1 MAIDEVVLTAHSR
14 GEAPHTL
21 RFLQFQPHCTLVGY
35 HQAVEQEIRVDYCRE
50 HGIDINRRLT
60 GGGGL
65 YWDATALGW
74 EIYAPQGH
82 PGIPV
87 QVEAMYE
94 LLCRAAVRGLARL
107 GVEASFRPQNDIE
120 VDGRKISG
128 TGGTALGG
136 SFMFQGSLLVD
147 FDVDTMLRALRIP
160 TEKLKDKEI
169 DSVKERVTCLKWEL
183 GYAPPLAEIKA
194 ALAAG
199 FAETL
204 GVIFEPAGLLEA
216 EERLLAERLPF
227 FESDEWVY
235 GPRRSLDHQRELRA
249 LYKSEGGL
257 VRVALTVDADGR
269 RIRSALITG
278 DFFAYPRRAIY
289 DLEAALKNA
298 PARMPAVE
306 EIVHDFWRTSGIQI
320 PGVTPGDV
328 LYSIRQALDKLDY
341 IRHDIR
347 PEEVND
353 IYTVALPLSEIRRS
367 TILLLPYCAKMP
379 GCPYR
384 YEAGCDQCGACCIG
398 DAFALAERYGLQ
410 PVSIQNY
417 EDLEETLE
425 GLRDA
430 GHESFVGSCCEAFY
444 AKHRD
449 DFERIGLP
457 GILVDVDS
465 STCYDLGQEQEAY
478 AGRFENQT
486 YLKLGLL
493 ERVVRRVS
501 PNGRGP

>member
-21 RFLQFQPHCTLVGY
+21 RFLQFDPHCTLVGY
-35 HQAVEQEIRVDYCRE
+35 HQAVEQEIRVDYCRDQ
-50 HGIDINRRLT
+50 GIDINRRLT

-65 YWDATALGW
+65 YWDTSALGW

-82 PGIPV
+82 PAIPT
-87 QVEAMYE
+87 QIEAMYE
-94 LLCRAAVRGLARL
+94 LLCQAAVRGLARL
-107 GVEASFRPQNDIE
+107 GVQAAFRPKNDIE

-136 SFMFQGSLLVD
+136 SFLFQGSLLVD
-147 FDVDTMLRALRIP
+147 FDVDVMLRALRIP

-183 GYAPPLAEIKA
+183 GSVPPLGEIKA

-199 FAETL
+199 FGETL
-204 GVIFEPAGLLEA
+204 GVGFEAAGLVPA
-216 EERLLAERLPF
+216 EERLLEERLPF

-249 LYKSEGGL
+249 MYKSSGGL
-257 VRVALTVDADGR
+257 VRVALTVDEDGR

-298 PARMPAVE
+298 SARMPAVQ
-306 EIVHDFWRTSGIQI
+306 EIVHNFWQESGIRI
-320 PGVTPGDV
+320 PGVTPEDV
-328 LYSIRQALDKLDY
+328 LHSIRQALDKLDY
-341 IRHDIR
+341 IRQDIA

-353 IYTVALPLSEIRRS
+353 IYTVVRPLSEIRHS
-367 TILLLPYCAKMP
+367 DILLLPYCAKLP
-379 GCPYR
+379 ACAYR

-398 DAFALAERYGLQ
+398 DAFALAERYGLR
-410 PVSIQNY
+410 PISIQNY

-425 GLRDA
+425 RLRDA
-430 GHESFVGSCCEAFY
+430 GHEAFVGSCCEAFY

-465 STCYDLGQEQEAY
+465 STCYDLGQEQDAY

-501 PNGRGP
+501 ADGRQA